1 MEPLVVEYVL
11 EGHRRGYNFT
21 SPTRGIDDASLKTI
35 WRHAIPRGQG
45 WGADVYR
52 GARSLKAFTLEN
64 GQVGLSEI
72 TVTEQQDE
80 HGRRGIRRA
89 VIHVASAP
97 ECLEH
102 LQARLNAYPDEI
114 QARIEKKPTLGQWK
128 KLVDESLPKLRR
140 DAQVVL
146 ARPYTSAQ
154 DWQIVEAFML
164 KVVTVRAL
172 PMKRWGKVIP
182 FTTLALD
189 YRDESKVVA
198 LPDQHVHESDEISV
212 LHIRA

>member
-1 MEPLVVEYVL
+1 
-11 EGHRRGYNFT
+11 
-21 SPTRGIDDASLKTI
+21 
-35 WRHAIPRGQG
+35 
-45 WGADVYR
+45 VYR

-64 GQVGLSEI
+64 GQVVLSEI

-89 VIHVASAP
+89 VIHVAPAP
-97 ECLEH
+97 ECLEL
-102 LQARLNAYPDEI
+102 LQSRLNAYPDEI
-114 QARIEKKPTLGQWK
+114 QASIEKKPTLGQWK

-198 LPDQHVHESDEISV
+198 LPSQHLHDTDEIPL